1 MLSLAGNMCNR
12 LQPRNMRS
20 LFGSMLV
27 MLALGA
33 PAIARQSAPTPSQPN
48 PAPALVPGIVPRPV
62 LDKAAIE
69 RGGGAYRAACAF
81 CHGIDARGAQ
91 GPDLA
96 RSLYVLNDAAGR
108 ELGAFLRVGRPAN
121 GMPAF
126 PALTDAESA
135 DLSAFLNARIAESRA
150 RPPMDPN
157 GIVVGNAAAGQAY
170 FNGAGRCST
179 CHSPTGDLKSIGSRY
194 NPLVLQGRM
203 LNPRVVSPGRG
214 QPLPNRTK
222 ATVKVTLP
230 GGAIVSGTLES
241 ISDFHVTLVEA
252 SGNRRT
258 LTRDNEVPRVEVDDP
273 AAAHL
278 EQLGKYTDQ
287 DMWNLTAY
295 LVTLK

>member
-1 MLSLAGNMCNR
+1 MLLVAGVFA
-12 LQPRNMRS
+12 Q
-20 LFGSMLV
+20 
-27 MLALGA
+27 A
-33 PAIARQSAPTPSQPN
+33 PPAAPQQ
-48 PAPALVPGIVPRPV
+48 PALRPGIVPRPV

-69 RGGGAYRAACAF
+69 RGSGAYRAACAF

-96 RSLYVLNDAAGR
+96 RSLVVLNDDRGR

-121 GMPAF
+121 GMPPF
-126 PALTDAESA
+126 PNMTDAEAA
-135 DLSAFLNARIAESRA
+135 DMSAFLNDRIAASRT
-150 RPPMDPN
+150 RPPLDPAK
-157 GIVVGNAAAGQAY
+157 IVVGDAAAGQTY
-170 FNGAGRCST
+170 FNGAGGCST
-179 CHSPTGDLKSIGSRY
+179 CHSPAGDLKGVGSRY

-214 QPLPNRTK
+214 QPLPNRTR
-222 ATVKVTLP
+222 ASVKVTISP
-230 GGAIVSGTLES
+230 NEIVSGTLES
-241 ISDFHVTLVEA
+241 ISDFHVTLVDA

-258 LTRDNEVPRVEVDDP
+258 IERDNEVPRVEVNDP

-278 EQLGKYTDQ
+278 ELLGKYTDQ